1 MPHSCTHP
9 DVQHAD
15 PVAKVMFVLCSE
27 MLEVRLRFSCR
38 DDAERQDWIKWLMRA
53 TEQDF
58 TPQDDSK
65 KGGLVACISVT
76 LPSDTFQLSIRHKND
91 NCSRDCIGSRN
102 LETRTLPKTVELSLY
117 PNV

>member
-1 MPHSCTHP
+1 MQFHQVNYLCLTLTNYS
-9 DVQHAD
+9 DIQHVD

-27 MLEVRLRFSCR
+27 VWEVRLRFSCR

-65 KGGLVACISVT
+65 KSGWSSRLQINSSWDMNWCGIIEVAFSQILCA
-76 LPSDTFQLSIRHKND
+76 H
-91 NCSRDCIGSRN
+91 
-102 LETRTLPKTVELSLY
+102 
-117 PNV
+117 